1 MSKTTFSKP
10 PWYELIDPLKNLRS
24 TLVPGTKELSLVILG
39 ITKLCLLYLFGCDKV
54 VIYLNILFIQNVM
67 NCDCFNM
74 ILLELCVCIKKTHS
88 QEFIP
93 WRFRKSCFTHL
104 LK

>member
-1 MSKTTFSKP
+1 VSKTTFSKP

-39 ITKLCLLYLFGCDKV
+39 ITKLCLLYLFGCDEV

-74 ILLELCVCIKKTHS
+74 ILLELCVCIHTYIHTYIYIYTYIYIHIIS
-88 QEFIP
+88 F
-93 WRFRKSCFTHL
+93 
-104 LK
+104 